1 MTIRDRLN
9 TRQRLG
15 VSAAELEIIEYLLDE
30 PGASLQTMAN
40 DMGLSKKGIDKA
52 CIRLHEGGYLIKN
65 SGKLSVSAET
75 IAALN
80 GGTYTQ
86 VRTKQTKPTKAS
98 KEVAK
103 VAPSL
108 ASGLPQ
114 PPPKKQKSINI
125 PFDDWWAAYQK
136 KVDKVACE
144 RAWANLSD
152 AERIQAVEHTKQYV
166 LSTPDKTYRKNPKT
180 YLNNKSFNNE
190 IVRPKSRSTFG
201 LSEVTKPTNA
211 SDAQSLVI
219 RVDQLADIE
228 L

>member
-9 TRQRLG
+9 KRQRLG

-30 PGASLQTMAN
+30 PGSSLQSMAN

-52 CIRLHEGGYLIKN
+52 CIRLHDGGYLLKEG
-65 SGKLSVSAET
+65 GKLSVSTEAA
-75 IAALN
+75 AALN
-80 GGTYTQ
+80 GDTYIQ
-86 VRTKQTKPTKAS
+86 VRTKQPKPPKAK
-98 KEVAK
+98 KEVIK
-103 VAPSL
+103 VA
-108 ASGLPQ
+108 ANELPP
-114 PPPKKQKSINI
+114 PPPKKPKTINI

-144 RAWANLSD
+144 RAWASLSD
-152 AERIQAVEHTKQYV
+152 AERETAMSHTAAYV
-166 LSTPDKTYRKNPKT
+166 LSTPDKAFRKNPKT

-190 IVRPKSRSTFG
+190 IVRPKSRSSYG
-201 LSEVTKPTNA
+201 LSEVTKPANA